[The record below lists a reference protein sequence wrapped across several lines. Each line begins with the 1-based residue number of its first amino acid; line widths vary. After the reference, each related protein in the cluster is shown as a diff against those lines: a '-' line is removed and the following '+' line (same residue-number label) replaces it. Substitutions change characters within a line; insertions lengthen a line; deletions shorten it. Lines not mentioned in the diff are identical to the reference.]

1 MPTTR
6 PDRLLRNIVA
16 NRILLLVHA
25 TITSSVL
32 VHTRSL
38 VLVSFLIL
46 ALAQITVPLR
56 QAAIRHEVID
66 LLERNLILVL
76 DHVAVPVL
84 LEIVIWAEVVVASIW
99 FLTKL
104 ELILRLLSESVARVL
119 GLHRRE
125 MLRIAMLHLVSALS
139 L

>member
-16 NRILLLVHA
+16 NRILLLVHV

-38 VLVSFLIL
+38 VLASFLIL

-104 ELILRLLSESVARVL
+104 ELILRLLSESVTRVL